1 MWKRVYPP
9 LILILLLSVCSLLAQ
24 EKKVKLPGHRPGLP
38 GNVISFYIVPLD
50 PAHSA
55 GIAGHVPAKKIFRIG
70 VTQFTSTLASEK
82 DQKGFEKALSDAG
95 FKEKVNIM
103 VDRQNAQG
111 NLANTQVIA
120 QKFLSEKFDLI
131 HAITVPPSQAV
142 VKMIKD
148 TPIVFSSVAD
158 PVDAGLVPKASRPG
172 TKSGTNVTGVS
183 HRWPVSLQFEMYTQF
198 LPKAKKWGTI
208 YHQGDPHSLG
218 LVKEMRESAKRL
230 GIEVLEAVI
239 SNGEEAVQAASFL
252 AGKVQAFH
260 IIYDDTVLSSLEAI
274 VKICNEKKVPL
285 FTSDLESVS
294 QGALAA
300 YGLNFFTIGYSAG
313 KRAVRILKG
322 ENPGHIPW
330 GLIEKLNLVVNEKAA
345 RAQGM
350 ILSPE
355 LLKRS
360 DKIIAQ

>member
-1 MWKRVYPP
+1 MWKKVYPP

-24 EKKVKLPGHRPGLP
+24 EKKVKK
-38 GNVISFYIVPLD
+38 V
-50 PAHSA
+50 
-55 GIAGHVPAKKIFRIG
+55 FRIG

-82 DQKGFEKALSDAG
+82 DQKGFEKALADAG
-95 FKEKVNIM
+95 FKEKVNVIF
-103 VDRQNAQG
+103 DRQNAQG
-111 NLANTQVIA
+111 NLANAQAIA

-131 HAITVPPSQAV
+131 HTIGSPNSRATVKLIEDIPV
-142 VKMIKD
+142 
-148 TPIVFSSVAD
+148 VFSSVTN
-158 PVDAGLVPKASRPG
+158 PMEAGLVPKKSLPG
-172 TKSGTNVTGVS
+172 TKTGTNVTGVS

-218 LVKEMRESAKRL
+218 LIKEMRESAKRL
-230 GIEVLEAVI
+230 GIELMEAVI
-239 SNGEEAVQAASFL
+239 SSGEEATQAASFL

-294 QGALAA
+294 KGALAA

-313 KRAVRILKG
+313 KRAARILKG

-330 GLIEKLNLVVNEKAA
+330 GRIEKLNLVVNEKAA